1 MVVVVLISSSFSV
14 CVLFVLDKRA
24 AGGFP
29 IANEKGESSIIEFS
43 TTLSER
49 FMGERKG
56 RGRWNRRPGS
66 QGRKEEGE
74 THRRRTK
81 EQRWVD
87 GGG

>member
-1 MVVVVLISSSFSV
+1 MDSVRGCCSYFLLLLVL

-49 FMGERKG
+49 FMGERKLE
-56 RGRWNRRPGS
+56 S
-66 QGRKEEGE
+66 
-74 THRRRTK
+74 
-81 EQRWVD
+81 
-87 GGG
+87 